1 MSKLSDLKRRSQAR
15 IKSIKTQVAESRRV
29 ETGAI
34 LAGAASAGAL
44 SGYGLG
50 VELGPVDVGL
60 GAVVGGALLAFD
72 GLGMGSPARA
82 AGLGMV
88 AFEIGSA
95 VEELVLDMTENPD
108 ETDTENPDD
117 ADVMAALESK

>member
-1 MSKLSDLKRRSQAR
+1 MSKLTDLKRRSQAR
-15 IKSIKTQVAESRRV
+15 IKSIKAQVAESKRI

-50 VELGPVDVGL
+50 IELGPVDVGL

-72 GLGMGSPARA
+72 GLGMGNHARA

-88 AFEIGSA
+88 AFEIGST
-95 VEELVLDMTENPD
+95 VEELVLDMTESPD
-108 ETDTENPDD
+108 ADNGENPDD
-117 ADVMAALESK
+117 ADVLAALESK